1 MKITKVRTI
10 VIYGP
15 RRKAYG
21 RTYASGLGPRTYSEH
36 CIVLIDTDAE
46 ITGIGEVA
54 SCFAR
59 RGRIYEAEIEQLL
72 APVLIGEDPYRI
84 AHLAARMNAVF
95 EGSEP
100 AKAGLEMA
108 LFDIVGK
115 DLGTPVYNLLGGMVR
130 ERVGLSYSI
139 PYGGPGE
146 MAAFAAEKARAGFRT
161 VKVKVGQ
168 DRKTDIEAV
177 RLIREAVGPDVI
189 VRVDANMRWRTV
201 AEAMQV
207 IQAIQPYDIELV
219 EQPLPPRELDAL
231 AELRRRVSIPIM
243 ADESV
248 WTPRDALEVVRRGAV
263 DIVNV
268 YLMESGGFL
277 AAARN
282 FGICETAGIPCII
295 GSMPEMGLATAAQIH
310 LGVAMTNLGLDSD
323 CCGVLY
329 HEEDLLTRP
338 LKIEGGFSYP
348 PVGPGLGVELDMK
361 VVERWKKPPA

>member
-1 MKITKVRTI
+1 MKITKIHTI
-10 VIYGP
+10 VVYGP
-15 RRKAYG
+15 RRKVYG
-21 RTYASGLGPRTYSEH
+21 RTYASGLGPRTFSEH
-36 CIVLIDTDAE
+36 CVILIDTDAG

-59 RGRIYEAEIEQLL
+59 RGRIYEAEIQQLL
-72 APVLIGEDPYRI
+72 APVLVGEDPHRI
-84 AHLAARMNAVF
+84 AHLAARMNEAL

-115 DLGTPVYNLLGGMVR
+115 DLGTPVYNLIGGMVR
-130 ERVGLSYSI
+130 DRVRLSYSI
-139 PYGGPGE
+139 PYGSPDE
-146 MAAFAAEKARAGFRT
+146 MAALGAEKAKAGFNT

-177 RLIREAVGPDVI
+177 RRIREAVGPDTV
-189 VRVDANMRWRTV
+189 VRVDANMRWRTI
-201 AEAMQV
+201 AEAIQV
-207 IQAIQPYDIELV
+207 IDAIAPYDIELV
-219 EQPLPPRELDAL
+219 EQPLPPREYDGL

-248 WTPRDALEVVRRGAV
+248 WTPRDAIEVVRRNAV

-268 YLMESGGFL
+268 YLCESGGFI

-282 FGICETAGIPCII
+282 FAICEAAGIPCMI
-295 GSMPEMGLATAAQIH
+295 GSMPEMGIATAAQIH

-329 HEEDLLTRP
+329 HQEDLLARP
-338 LKIEGGFSYP
+338 LKIENGFSYP
-348 PVGPGLGVELDMK
+348 PTGPGLGVELDMK
-361 VVERWKKPPA
+361 VVERWKGPPA